1 MKIVQLMYKIIYIY
15 MLDYF
20 SNACI
25 AYKILTN
32 NIFYICVCRK
42 KLLKIKIDQILFKID
57 YVTRKIKHISD
68 ITN

>member
-1 MKIVQLMYKIIYIY
+1 

-32 NIFYICVCRK
+32 NISYISICRK
-42 KLLKIKIDQILFKID
+42 EVIQ
-57 YVTRKIKHISD
+57 
-68 ITN
+68 N

>member
-1 MKIVQLMYKIIYIY
+1 
-15 MLDYF
+15 MLDY
-20 SNACI
+20 SCI

-57 YVTRKIKHISD
+57 YVTRKIKHINN
-68 ITN
+68 ITT

>member
-1 MKIVQLMYKIIYIY
+1 

-20 SNACI
+20 SNSCI